1 MGKCVNLSV
10 PLLAK
15 WRTIFESRDIF
26 DVLGFLIQIPLQALF
41 LLGTICLTLQI
52 TWRKIRPL
60 PKEKPQKSNDREE
73 RKVEPC
79 EFTLQ
84 ELKMYD
90 GIRRHEIYVAI
101 NRKVF
106 DVSSAW
112 EYFGPEGPDSS
123 LAGRDASRALVT
135 LSQANDCSKID
146 DFSDFNALQLDC
158 LFEVETQYLER
169 YNYVGDLV
177 EKKQPNQLQNKCIDI
192 IRGAMKRSKK
202 ISCLKVEDVHRLP
215 LPRLIQHQILDVY
228 KTDKGHL
235 C

>member
-10 PLLAK
+10 PLLGK

-26 DVLGFLIQIPLQALF
+26 DVLGYLIQIPLHALF

-52 TWRKIRPL
+52 TWRKIKPL
-60 PKEKPQKSNDREE
+60 PKEKLQKCNDREE

-84 ELKMYD
+84 ELRTYD
-90 GIRRHEIYVAI
+90 GVQRDEIYVAI

-112 EYFGPEGPDSS
+112 EYFGPEGPDTS

-158 LFEVETQYLER
+158 LFELETQYQER

-177 EKKQPNQLQNKCIDI
+177 EKKQPKQLQNKCIEI
-192 IRGAMKRSKK
+192 IRGVMKRSKQ
-202 ISCLKVEDVHRLP
+202 SSYLKVEDVHRLP
-215 LPRLIQHQILDVY
+215 LPRLIQNQILDIY
-228 KTDKGHL
+228 KTDKGHS